1 VLERGVISSS
11 GPKLHLV
18 DELQKSFKHLSEC
31 QKTLE
36 AVERD
41 HILRVLDQ
49 TGWKVSGKN
58 SAAEILGLNRST
70 LRARMR
76 KLNIRKP

>member
-1 VLERGVISSS
+1 LDFFCHPFAYLS
-11 GPKLHLV
+11 
-18 DELQKSFKHLSEC
+18 KS

-41 HILRVLDQ
+41 YIIRVLQQ

-58 SAAEILGLNRST
+58 SATEILGLNRST

-76 KLNIRKP
+76 KFGYHNTIAKGLI

>member
-1 VLERGVISSS
+1 
-11 GPKLHLV
+11 LHLV
-18 DELQKSFKHLSEC
+18 NDLCHPFAYLSKS

-41 HILRVLDQ
+41 YSIRMFQQ
-49 TGWKVSGKN
+49 TGWKVSGKD
-58 SAAEILGLNRST
+58 SATEILGLKHST

-76 KLNIRKP
+76 KLDITKP